1 MKSLLIKNG
10 TLVSSK
16 GSQKADVLI
25 RDGKVARVGESLTD
39 AADEVLNASGL
50 HVLPGV
56 LDPQVH
62 FREPGMTWKED
73 LRTGSLAAAAGG
85 VTSFFDMP
93 NNNPAI
99 TTRALMADKKASAA
113 SQCVVNYNF
122 FIGATPDNLEELN
135 AVQNVCG
142 IKIFMGSSTGTLLVE
157 READLERIFAGGSR
171 LIAVHAE
178 DNGIIEEN
186 KKRFPNPGFGDHDKI
201 RDEKAA
207 LKATKLAVSLALKH
221 KRRLHILHLT
231 TQEEVEFLAAY
242 KNNPLISCE
251 VCPQHFLLFAPE
263 IYERLGALAQM
274 NPPLRERRHGAA
286 LWKGL
291 KEGVIKCMAT
301 DHAPH
306 TLEEKA
312 QPYGKAPSGMPGVQ
326 TLLPL
331 MLNQAAQGLCAIEDV
346 VRWTSENTLAC
357 FGVANKGRFEP
368 GYDADFALVDL
379 QARREV
385 KRDAMLTKCGWSP
398 YEGMTL
404 QGWPLFTIAGGHVV
418 YREGVVDESV
428 KGREIQITPAWE
440 KTPQGA
446 SA

>member
-10 TLVSSK
+10 ILVSSR
-16 GSQKADVLI
+16 GSLRSDVLI
-25 RDGKVARVGESLTD
+25 RDGRIARVGEALQEG
-39 AADEVLNASGL
+39 ADEVLNASGL

-62 FREPGMTWKED
+62 FREPGLTWKED
-73 LRTGSLAAAAGG
+73 LRTGSMAAAAGG

-99 TTRALMADKKASAA
+99 TTRALMEEKKASAA
-113 SQCVVNYNF
+113 SKSVVNYNF

-135 AVQNVCG
+135 AVSNVCG
-142 IKIFMGSSTGTLLVE
+142 IKIFMGSSTGSLLVD
-157 READLERIFAGGSR
+157 REEDLERIFAGGSR

-186 KKRFPNPGFGDHDKI
+186 KRRIPNPSFRDHDKI

-231 TQEEVEFLAAY
+231 TQEEVEFLTAY

-274 NPPLRERRHGAA
+274 NPPLREKRHGEA

-291 KEGVIKCMAT
+291 KEGVIRCMAT

-331 MLNQAAQGLCAIEDV
+331 MLNQAAQGLCSVEDV

-357 FGVANKGRFEP
+357 FGVQGKGRIEP
-368 GYDADFALVDL
+368 GYDADLTLVDL
-379 QARREV
+379 KASREV
-385 KRDAMLTKCGWSP
+385 KRDAMLTRSGWSP

-404 QGWPLFTIAGGHVV
+404 QGWPLYTLVGGHVV
-418 YREGVVDESV
+418 YREGVIDENV
-428 KGREIQITPAWE
+428 KGREINLQPPWERPAGLGE
-440 KTPQGA
+440 L
-446 SA
+446 